1 MSKILNF
8 GSLNIDYVYTMDQ
21 IVTPGETQASL
32 KRGVFPG
39 GKGLNQSVACARA
52 GAEVW
57 HAGALGQGDCSVLT
71 GALEGAGVHTE
82 FLKTHDVPPGHTVIQ
97 VDRSGQNCIILY
109 GGANQSLRRDEIDD
123 TLAHFGAG
131 DVMLLQNEVN
141 ELGYLIERG
150 SQRGLKICFNLSPFK
165 KELLDL
171 PLERCALLA
180 VNEVEASGIT
190 GLSAQSSP
198 EDLIKALA
206 SPKGKA
212 AAAALAQKARAL
224 GQGFADPRYLFCHC
238 SERAL
243 LPQSVLQWQQAFGAF
258 GLSLIPVPVACCGM
272 AGLHGHLVQNL
283 DESRRVWEQ
292 NWKCDLEKRPYENC
306 LATGYSCRSQS
317 LRMEGKALK
326 HPLDVICE
334 LMDAKSA
341 EAGAQK

>member
-32 KRGVFPG
+32 KRGVFQG

-52 GAEVW
+52 GAAVW

-71 GALEGAGVHTE
+71 DVLEDAGVHTE
-82 FLKTHDVPPGHTVIQ
+82 FLKAHDVPPGHTVIQ

-150 SQRGLKICFNLSPFK
+150 FKRGLKICFNLSPFK

-180 VNEVEASGIT
+180 VNEVEAAGIT
-190 GLSAQSSP
+190 GLSAQSRP
-198 EDLIKALA
+198 EDLINALA
-206 SPKGKA
+206 SRFKDSCVVLTLGTRGSVVKPSGERAEYFGCYRVKAVDTTGSRDTYTGFLVHALASGAKVRAAMKEAACA
-212 AAAALAQKARAL
+212 AAISVTRPGAACSIPSRDEVLASE
-224 GQGFADPRYLFCHC
+224 LFNGP
-238 SERAL
+238 E
-243 LPQSVLQWQQAFGAF
+243 PAFG
-258 GLSLIPVPVACCGM
+258 
-272 AGLHGHLVQNL
+272 
-283 DESRRVWEQ
+283 
-292 NWKCDLEKRPYENC
+292 
-306 LATGYSCRSQS
+306 
-317 LRMEGKALK
+317 
-326 HPLDVICE
+326 
-334 LMDAKSA
+334 
-341 EAGAQK
+341 